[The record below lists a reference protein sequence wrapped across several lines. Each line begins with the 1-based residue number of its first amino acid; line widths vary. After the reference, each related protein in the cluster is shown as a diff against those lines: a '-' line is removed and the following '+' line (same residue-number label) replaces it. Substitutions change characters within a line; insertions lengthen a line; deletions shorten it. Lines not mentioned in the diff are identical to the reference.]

1 MKSKHNEISPH
12 TCQNG
17 HYQKDSTEG
26 CPKMARNRMGR
37 PLSPPQIHQKIIWT
51 LNKFHKTTSEHW
63 QRTPGTQ
70 KDSPFSSKE
79 IEQNIKDKKRDQR
92 VRDRDPSRREPGGR
106 RSFQTPGNPLASRS
120 VGSFGISQGNI
131 TRRKKKTQ
139 IMHITATP
147 SGVAAQMLPSAG
159 SEWGL
164 NREAQ
169 AACLGQGP
177 GLNALRSIWE
187 S

>member
-1 MKSKHNEISPH
+1 MRYHLIPVRMAIIKKTAQRAVLKWQGIGWGDHFLPH
-12 TCQNG
+12 KFIKRSFERWTNSTKQLLNTGRG
-17 HYQKDSTEG
+17 HQA
-26 CPKMARNRMGR
+26 PR
-37 PLSPPQIHQKIIWT
+37 
-51 LNKFHKTTSEHW
+51 KTAHSL
-63 QRTPGTQ
+63 Q
-70 KDSPFSSKE
+70 KE

-92 VRDRDPSRREPGGR
+92 VRDRDPSRREPWGR

-139 IMHITATP
+139 IMHLTATP
-147 SGVAAQMLPSAG
+147 SGVAAQMLPSAS

-177 GLNALRSIWE
+177 GLNALRSIWG